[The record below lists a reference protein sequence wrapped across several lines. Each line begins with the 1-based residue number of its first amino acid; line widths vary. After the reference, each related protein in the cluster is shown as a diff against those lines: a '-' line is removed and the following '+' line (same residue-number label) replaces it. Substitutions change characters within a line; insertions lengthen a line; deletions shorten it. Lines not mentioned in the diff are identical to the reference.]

1 MSNGE
6 IDRIPVNQL
15 MQRYNIVR
23 SAVYTRLDALG
34 IKPEKIGNKAY
45 VNAPQIKL
53 LDEFHEFI
61 QSGGT
66 TAEFKEMRG
75 IQSGENLST
84 GQYTGQS
91 SGLSLVQSDLVQMVA
106 AIAAQFANKMQP
118 PPPEPDPLSYF
129 EALEKAAQ
137 NGWYLRT
144 SEVAYLLDLLPS
156 DIQHYGVQFQEAGFI
171 FTQVG
176 YRSGGELAWKVSK
189 PVR

>member
-1 MSNGE
+1 MSRGE
-6 IDRIPVNQL
+6 IDRLPVNQL

-75 IQSGENLST
+75 FQANENMST
-84 GQYTGQS
+84 GQS
-91 SGLSLVQSDLVQMVA
+91 AGLALMQSDLVQLVS